1 MNPATLTKNVL
12 TASIPALTACIS
24 WRVVGML
31 VCSLGLA
38 ACSWQGATPAQSST
52 QNAVLGSTAVSQ
64 GYKLIY
70 TFPGGA
76 GGADPL
82 APPTFVHGVA
92 FGTTSSGGD
101 VSGCNCGT
109 VYANGKVI
117 YDFKGTSSGDG
128 ADPTGAFLAVG
139 KELYGVTL
147 QGGQSSACDSGNI
160 RGCGTIFTIDT
171 KGNERVIYS
180 FKGGTDGE
188 APLGTLVSKNGVLYG
203 VTAKGGT
210 NATCSD
216 GLPGCGVVFSLDSSG
231 HEKVIYRFQGGKDG
245 ALPSVGL
252 LVVKGQFYGTTATG
266 GGVCPSTTSG
276 CGTVFR
282 MTLSGSEK
290 IIHAFKGGKDGQYPN
305 AALILAN
312 DSLYGTTG
320 FGGCP
325 RACGPSGGYGTIF
338 KMSLS
343 GSETIIHRFIKENN
357 GGENPEGP
365 LVFLNG
371 QLYGTTPVAPPD
383 YGGTIYS
390 ATPKHLTYLYRF
402 SINPGNIQGP
412 TGLMLKPST
421 QSLYGTARVGGG
433 SGNGGG
439 IYSYSL

>member
-1 MNPATLTKNVL
+1 MQNRCF
-12 TASIPALTACIS
+12 I
-24 WRVVGML
+24 VGPL
-31 VCSLGLA
+31 VWSLGLA
-38 ACSWQGATPAQSST
+38 ACSWQGATPAQSGARNS
-52 QNAVLGSTAVSQ
+52 VVDPTASGE

-82 APPTFVHGVA
+82 APPTFADGVA
-92 FGTTSSGGD
+92 FGATYSGGD

-109 VYANGKVI
+109 VFANGKVI
-117 YDFKGTSSGDG
+117 YNFKGASSGDG
-128 ADPTGAFLAVG
+128 ADPTGAFLLVG

-147 QGGQSSACDSGNI
+147 QGGRTNGVCTSGNI
-160 RGCGTIFTIDT
+160 RGCGTILAVDT
-171 KGNERVIYS
+171 KGNEKVIYR
-180 FKGGTDGE
+180 FKGGSDGE
-188 APLGTLVSKNGVLYG
+188 APVGALVSKNGVLYG
-203 VTAKGGT
+203 ATAKGGT
-210 NATCSD
+210 NGTCSD
-216 GLPGCGVVFSLDSSG
+216 GLPGCGVVFSVDSSG
-231 HEKVIYRFQGGKDG
+231 HEKVIYRFKGGTDG

-252 LVVKGQFYGTTATG
+252 LVVKGQLYGTTATG
-266 GGVCPSTTSG
+266 GGVCPSSTSG

-282 MTLSGSEK
+282 MTPSGSEK
-290 IIHAFKGGKDGQYPN
+290 IIHAFKGGKDGQDPN
-305 AALILAN
+305 SALIVAN

-343 GSETIIHRFIKENN
+343 GGETIIHRFIKERN

-365 LVFLNG
+365 LVFLKG
-371 QLYGTTPVAPPD
+371 QLFGTTPAAPPD

-390 ATPKHLTYLYRF
+390 ATPKHLIYLYRF
-402 SINPGNIQGP
+402 PIIPGDIQGP

-421 QSLYGTARVGGG
+421 QSFYGTARVGGG

-439 IYSYSL
+439 IFRYSL